1 MMSLIFRSKK
11 YTQLFKVLEEKG
23 CLTKGHFKEILKKS
37 RVFGKQLTEI
47 IFEESNKPAEEV
59 LMVLADFFHLPTV
72 TLKEK
77 IISKQVLNLI
87 PKELADQHS
96 IIIFKK
102 VRDTIYLAT
111 SIPENKKIRDFI
123 ERKTNLKSELF
134 LTTPQDIKYTLQKYN
149 SELTEEFGKI
159 IKDSTQEALAAESS
173 LEKMAYYVPVIKMV
187 NTIIERALSQN
198 ASDIHLQPTSNKIL
212 VRFRIDGLLQDIVEL
227 PLEILP
233 SVVARIKIMANLKI
247 DQHRTPQDSRLSY
260 LFNEREIAIRVSIV
274 PTLHGSKVVLRL
286 LDMEQ
291 KKFTLRRLGLNKRD
305 YQLLKKEITKPQG
318 MILVT
323 GPTGS
328 GKTTTLYALLH
339 LLNQEDRNIC
349 TVEDPIEYGIDGINQ
364 TQINPLAN
372 LTFANGLKSL
382 LRQDPDVLMVGE
394 IRDTDTSNIAV
405 NSAMTG
411 HLVLS
416 TLHTNNAFA
425 APQRLIEMGMPGYL
439 VSPVVNLV
447 IGQRLVRKICPDCKV
462 KVRFPQKMLENYQTF
477 FDLEKIFLK
486 LKNLNLLNEDQHNLK
501 NIKLFYG
508 RGCLSCNNTGY
519 KGRIGI
525 YEVIPITDSLR
536 NIILKGAPVE
546 EFKKEA
552 TKQGSLTMAED
563 GVLKVINGR
572 TTFDEILR
580 VTRE

>member
-1 MMSLIFRSKK
+1 MSLIFSNKK
-11 YTQLFKVLEEKG
+11 HARLFKVLEDKG
-23 CLTKGHFKEILKKS
+23 YLTKGHFKEILKKN
-37 RVFGKQLTEI
+37 RVFGKPLTEI
-47 IFEESNKPAEEV
+47 IFEESNKSAQEV
-59 LMVLADFFHLPTV
+59 LMVLADFFNLPTV

-87 PKELADQHS
+87 PKELAEQHS
-96 IIIFKK
+96 VIIFKK
-102 VRDTIYLAT
+102 VRDTIYIAT
-111 SIPENKKIRDFI
+111 SNPENKKILDLI

-149 SELTEEFGKI
+149 SELAEEFAKI
-159 IKDSTQEALAAESS
+159 IQDSTQETLAVESS

-212 VRFRIDGLLQDIVEL
+212 VRFRIDGLLQNIVDL
-227 PLEILP
+227 PLEIL
-233 SVVARIKIMANLKI
+233 SSIVARIKIMANLKI
-247 DQHRTPQDSRLSY
+247 DQHRAPQDSRLSY
-260 LFNEREIAIRVSIV
+260 FFNEREIAIRVSII

-305 YQLLKKEITKPQG
+305 YRLLKKEITKPQG

-349 TVEDPIEYGIDGINQ
+349 TVEDPIEYGIDGISQ

-372 LTFANGLKSL
+372 LTFANGLRSL

-394 IRDTDTSNIAV
+394 IRDSDTSNIAV
-405 NSAMTG
+405 NAAMTG

-439 VSPVVNLV
+439 VSPVVDLV

-462 KVRFPQKMLENYQTF
+462 KIRFPERVLNNYQDF
-477 FDLEKIFLK
+477 FDLKKILLK
-486 LKNLNLLNEDQHNLK
+486 TKKMNLLNKNQNDLK
-501 NIKLFYG
+501 NIELFHG
-508 RGCLSCNNTGY
+508 RGCSNCNNTGY

-552 TKQGSLTMAED
+552 INQGSL
-563 GVLKVINGR
+563 
-572 TTFDEILR
+572 R
-580 VTRE
+580 VTKE